1 MEFIYVVKRYDLFD
15 LAFPHGFVLAREPKH
30 AGGNERIRA
39 PADSVHDVTTYME
52 RARKNG
58 FFVERRWA
66 ERDSSLKQIIPYTLV
81 SDGSRVLQ
89 LRRLKK
95 GGEPRLHG
103 KLSIGVGGHINPPD
117 AEHDPR
123 DKDLIAAG
131 AWRELSEEI
140 HIQGEAPVR
149 VVGLVNDESNPVGS
163 VHLGVVCL
171 ATLKPGTQVKV
182 REVDQLEGEM
192 VPAEDVMANA
202 NDPDTRMET
211 WSSLVAKHLKT
222 ILTSK

>member
-1 MEFIYVVKRYDLFD
+1 M
-15 LAFPHGFVLAREPKH
+15 
-30 AGGNERIRA
+30 
-39 PADSVHDVTTYME
+39 
-52 RARKNG
+52 
-58 FFVERRWA
+58 
-66 ERDSSLKQIIPYTLV
+66 
-81 SDGSRVLQ
+81 LQ

-117 AEHDPR
+117 VKQDSNE
-123 DKDLIAAG
+123 KDLIAAG

-171 ATLKPGTQVKV
+171 ATLKPGTQVNV

-192 VPAEDVMANA
+192 VPAEKVMANA
-202 NDPDTRMET
+202 KDPDTHMET
-211 WSSLVAKHLKT
+211 WSSLVAAHLSK
-222 ILTSK
+222 ILALSRAGPT